1 MTGITDYN
9 PSLVCGI
16 QLGANYVHFVILLLL
31 KRKLGVVYS
40 IMSVGSTLG
49 PQGSADMI
57 SQVEANDNK
66 YLEKGSKAMAALCK
80 IVPGSRWCEIE
91 VLNISYQ
98 ELLGKQVEKK
108 LCMIILDCF
117 LNHTF
122 KKGIWIGLKQ
132 FLSYFSHTR
141 VLESNNSMITKYV
154 PQRMAF
160 E

>member
-1 MTGITDYN
+1 MTAITDYN

-16 QLGANYVHFVILLLL
+16 KLGASYVHFVILLLQ

-80 IVPGSRWCEIE
+80 IVPGSRWFEIE

-122 KKGIWIGLKQ
+122 KKGI
-132 FLSYFSHTR
+132 
-141 VLESNNSMITKYV
+141 
-154 PQRMAF
+154 
-160 E
+160 